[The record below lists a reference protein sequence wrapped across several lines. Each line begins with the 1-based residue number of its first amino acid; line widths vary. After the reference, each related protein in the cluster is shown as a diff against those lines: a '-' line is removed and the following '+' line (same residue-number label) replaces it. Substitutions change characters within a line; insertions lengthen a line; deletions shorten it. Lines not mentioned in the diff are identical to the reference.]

1 MKVKI
6 TNCKNTELHLDPQDT
21 YRLGQGTLMII
32 NCTNK
37 RYREYQC
44 LVITDC
50 KVSVQTWCSTKIL
63 KNSYLGNAKT
73 MTLDFKEEE
82 E

>member
-6 TNCKNTELHLDPQDT
+6 TNCKNNELHLEPQDT
-21 YRLGQGTLMII
+21 YQLDQGTLLII
-32 NCTNK
+32 KCTNK

-44 LVITDC
+44 LIITDC
-50 KVSVQTWCSTKIL
+50 KISVETWCSTNIL
-63 KNSYLGNAKT
+63 KNTYLGNAKAL
-73 MTLDFKEEE
+73 TLDFEEE

>member
-6 TNCKNTELHLDPQDT
+6 TNCKNNELHLEPQDT
-21 YRLGQGTLMII
+21 YKLDQGTLMII
-32 NCTNK
+32 KCTNK

-44 LVITDC
+44 LIITDC
-50 KVSVQTWCSTKIL
+50 EVSVETWCSTKIL
-63 KNSYLGNAKT
+63 KNTYLGNAKT

>member
-6 TNCKNTELHLDPQDT
+6 TNCKNNELHLEPQDT
-21 YRLGQGTLMII
+21 YQLDQGTLLII
-32 NCTNK
+32 KCTNK

-44 LVITDC
+44 LIITDC
-50 KVSVQTWCSTKIL
+50 EVSVETWCSTNIL
-63 KNSYLGNAKT
+63 KNAYLGNAKT
-73 MTLDFKEEE
+73 LTLDFKEEE